1 MLLLAIIDLFNEI
14 RNKLI
19 CFDICLETLL
29 SDKYAPIRLWQ
40 ILESLHVSKWTFPLN
55 GLFVDGCIAENT
67 DKLWIQIFFD
77 LQMHY

>member
-40 ILESLHVSKWTFPLN
+40 ILESLHVSK
-55 GLFVDGCIAENT
+55 
-67 DKLWIQIFFD
+67 
-77 LQMHY
+77 